1 MTVPIP
7 PTASGT
13 EVSAEARA
21 VLQEPA
27 TSTDIVAPLPELSAM
42 TAEAQAAGEA
52 WQAGGAAWAD
62 SPQGA
67 GLGGW
72 TLGGDHPS
80 GADGDWPASMSF
92 PHQGP

>member
-7 PTASGT
+7 PTAGPEDPSIRLA
-13 EVSAEARA
+13 EVE
-21 VLQEPA
+21 
-27 TSTDIVAPLPELSAM
+27 TSTIMEIQAPLPDLSGI
-42 TAEAQAAGEA
+42 TAEAVSAGEA

-80 GADGDWPASMSF
+80 GADGDWPASMAF
-92 PHQGP
+92 EHDGP